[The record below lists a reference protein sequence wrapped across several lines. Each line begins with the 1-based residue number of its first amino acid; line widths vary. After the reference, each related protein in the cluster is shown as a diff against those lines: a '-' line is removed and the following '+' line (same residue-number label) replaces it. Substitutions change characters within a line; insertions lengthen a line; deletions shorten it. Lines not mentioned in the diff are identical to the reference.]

1 MTSNPIIVAF
11 RRHLRPGMRAPERA
25 AIWLELLLKARE
37 KRQAWGLGDN
47 ATKVRQHKQA
57 EKVMRKLAALDN
69 NTDTH

>member
-1 MTSNPIIVAF
+1 MNSNPIIIAF
-11 RRHLRPGMRAPERA
+11 RRHLRPGMSVPGRASV
-25 AIWLELLLKARE
+25 WLELLLKGRE
-37 KRQAWGLGDN
+37 KRKAWGLGDN